1 MKIELIIIAVTAFFI
16 YNTYHDGKYTKMI
29 LEHKK
34 YYTIAFYGFLGLS
47 FIVLM
52 KRSPHNTK
60 DLVNSATN
68 LLKFL
73 PVDKHTTK
81 FIKPVLNL
89 SKTNIPQYSQPI
101 QYSQP
106 MQYSQPNSNNL
117 VSTSDISYKD
127 TIKKTHKRSV
137 GESKKK
143 FVAAQQ
149 SWKCNNCND
158 LLNASYEV
166 DHIMPLYKGGD
177 NSISNLVALCRNCH
191 GIKTMKDNLLT

>member
-1 MKIELIIIAVTAFFI
+1 MKIELLIIAITAFFI

-29 LEHKK
+29 LEQKK

-47 FIVLM
+47 FVILM
-52 KRSPHNTK
+52 RRSPHNTK

-73 PVDKHTTK
+73 PVDKNTSK

-89 SKTNIPQYSQPI
+89 SKTNISQYSQPI
-101 QYSQP
+101 HHNQYNQP
-106 MQYSQPNSNNL
+106 SNNYNNL

-137 GESKKK
+137 SESKKK

-166 DHIMPLYKGGD
+166 DHVIPLYKGGD